1 MRTILF
7 FLSINLILLLL
18 SCSEEKLITEISP
31 NKHIL
36 IATHDGT
43 TAKLTRLTFPDGNIV
58 GNDVFYQANG
68 KTISNNKITQLSPYL
83 QNIWVII
90 PDDFKLLVLDRSSF
104 KLLAEFNF
112 DEEKILPRKI
122 VFANATEAYLI
133 FENAK
138 YVYLIDTYYYK
149 IARKIELEDKPS
161 DILAVG
167 NQVYIT
173 LPLQNKLAILDTRTH
188 KIENTIQIDNVP
200 YLVQKNADG
209 TKILVLC
216 AGIGKVPGDFRE
228 AISLPSITTLDFNT
242 NIVLSKYEI
251 KPPKVDLLKE
261 YPKQFVVTNNDW
273 GFFATDN
280 YLIRLDAKDPKFTLL
295 IEQTNYVELLH
306 NNIYNE
312 FYLLVNLPN
321 QSIIHQVD
329 PILAKKKDKLTFNQ
343 LITYFT
349 LL

>member
-1 MRTILF
+1 MKILF
-7 FLSINLILLLL
+7 YLLLL
-18 SCSEEKLITEISP
+18 SFFLLFFSCSDEKLITEISP

-43 TAKLTRLTFPDGNIV
+43 NAKLTRLTFPDGEII
-58 GNDVFYQANG
+58 GNDVFFQANG
-68 KTISNNKITQLSPYL
+68 KTISNNKITQLATYL

-90 PDDFKLLVLDRSSF
+90 PDDFKLLALDRTTF
-104 KLLAEFNF
+104 KLLADFGF
-112 DEEKILPRKI
+112 QDEKQSPRKI

-133 FENAK
+133 FENTN

-149 IARKIELEDKPS
+149 IARKIELEGNPS

-173 LPLQNKLAILDTRTH
+173 LPMQNKLAILDTRTH
-188 KIENTIQIDNVP
+188 KIENTLQINNVP

-216 AGIGKVPGDFRE
+216 AGIGKIPGDFRE
-228 AISLPSITTLDFNT
+228 AISLPTITTIDFKT
-242 NIVLSKYEI
+242 NNVLSNFEI

-261 YPKQFVVTNNDW
+261 YPKQFIITNNDW
-273 GFFATDN
+273 GFFATEK
-280 YLIRLDAKDPKFTLL
+280 YLVRLDVKDPKNTLL
-295 IEQTNYVELLH
+295 IEQASYKELLH

-312 FYLLVNLPN
+312 FYLLLNLPT

-329 PILAKKKDKLTFNQ
+329 PILAKKITKLTLNQ